1 MKKILYIIGHTVLY
15 LTIFIIIYFISWS
28 LSSLDITL
36 AVDLIR
42 SNKEFIIVLRKIFCF
57 LFSLFFTFTL
67 DFWSINELL
76 KGLRIVVDK
85 KKLFIVFFVSTVLIG
100 LFLYLFV
107 KITWLL

>member
-1 MKKILYIIGHTVLY
+1 MKRILYIIGHI
-15 LTIFIIIYFISWS
+15 TICIVVFVITLFISWS
-28 LSSLDITL
+28 FSSLDITL
-36 AVDLIR
+36 AIDLIR
-42 SNKEFIIVLRKIFCF
+42 SNKEFIIVFRKIFCF

-67 DFWSINELL
+67 DFWSISELL

-85 KKLFIVFFVSTVLIG
+85 KKLFIVFFVSTIFIG